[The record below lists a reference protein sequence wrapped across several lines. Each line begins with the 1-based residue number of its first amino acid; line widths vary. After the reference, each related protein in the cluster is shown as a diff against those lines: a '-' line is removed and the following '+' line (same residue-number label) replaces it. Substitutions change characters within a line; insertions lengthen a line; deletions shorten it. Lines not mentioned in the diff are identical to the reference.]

1 MATQPQIAEQ
11 PEQDPLLRCAERI
24 NASLSGVFS
33 RIDRLSQATLQI
45 WRGLPSAPSARD
57 MVAGVRPLIDKTLRD
72 ADGLLQGGGIIL
84 EPGTLQDKEMYAEWR
99 CLNQAG
105 RITQLA
111 LSFNRKS
118 ESYYDY
124 RNMPWFTRPQ
134 QSGRS
139 SITGP
144 YIDLYG
150 QDMNILTFT
159 SPLHLD
165 GRFIGIAGIDIIS
178 SRFEAI
184 LIAHLVRLPH
194 EALII
199 SEEDRVIAANS
210 AGFVAGELF
219 GQGGFHGG
227 QSRRIEIGEG
237 RARWG
242 LIEYAKTGQT
252 N

>member
-1 MATQPQIAEQ
+1 MTT
-11 PEQDPLLRCAERI
+11 PEQDPLLRCALRI
-24 NASLSGVFS
+24 NASLNRVFS
-33 RIDRLSQATLQI
+33 RIDNIAQATLQI
-45 WRGLPSAPSARD
+45 WQRLATTPSARD
-57 MVAGVRPLIDKTLRD
+57 IVAGIRPLIDQTLHD
-72 ADGLLQGGGIIL
+72 ADGQLQGGGIIL
-84 EPGTLQDKEMYAEWR
+84 EPGTLQDKAMYAEWR

-134 QSGRS
+134 QTGRS
-139 SITGP
+139 SVIGP

-150 QDMNILTFT
+150 QDMNILTFS

-184 LIAHLVRLPH
+184 LITHLLQLPH

-199 SEEDRVIAANS
+199 SEEDRVIATNS
-210 AGFVAGELF
+210 ADYLAGEILR
-219 GQGGFHGG
+219 QGSHHHAP
-227 QSRRIEIGEG
+227 SRRIAISPNH
-237 RARWG
+237 ARWG
-242 LIEYAKTGQT
+242 VIEYGKAR
-252 N
+252 